1 MSVYK
6 PKNSPYW
13 HYDFQVGGI
22 RFYGSTGTKNK
33 RAAQRREEEVRRQ
46 KAEGRKR
53 EHMTLNAAFGK
64 YYEEVARHH
73 ATASQAD
80 YWMENLLKGLG
91 NKNMHEVTDADIAT
105 YVARRRGF
113 VSNASVNRETQ
124 LLRRVYRQA
133 DLNWK
138 VDIGEMPNWGRH
150 LLIEPQGRV
159 RELSASEEG
168 RLFAELREDFHP
180 LVRFALMTGARLSNC
195 IRLTW
200 SEVDYDAMEVR
211 FRQKGGTMH
220 TVPMTHSMQVL
231 LANERGNHPIYV
243 FTYLCAR
250 TLYTRQKGKRYP
262 FSMTGWRKVWKR
274 TLENAQIVDF
284 RFHDLRHTAAT
295 RMMRATG
302 NLRLVQELLG
312 HTDIHTTTR
321 YAHVT
326 KDDVRKAM
334 EGMEA
339 RNIPENSSSGVSEP
353 PNNAMIKRGKSE

>member
-13 HYDFQVGGI
+13 HYDFQTRGI
-22 RFYGSTGTKNK
+22 RFHGSTGTKNK

-46 KAEGRKR
+46 QAEGRKR
-53 EHMTLNAAFGK
+53 EHMTLNAAFGR
-64 YYEEVARHH
+64 YYEEVACHH

-91 NKNMHEVTDADIAT
+91 DKYMHEVTDADIAT

-124 LLRRVYRQA
+124 LLRRIYRQA

-138 VDIGEMPNWGRH
+138 ADIGEMPHWGRH
-150 LLIEPQGRV
+150 LLTEPQGRV
-159 RELSASEEG
+159 RELSQSEQE
-168 RLFAELREDFHP
+168 RLFEKLREDFHP
-180 LVRFALMTGARLSNC
+180 LIHFALMTGARLSNC

-200 SEVDYDAMEVR
+200 SEVDYDAREVR

-250 TLYTRQKGKRYP
+250 TIGKRQKGKRYP
-262 FSMTGWRKVWKR
+262 FSMTGWRRVWKR
-274 TLENAQIVDF
+274 TLEKAKIEDF

-334 EGMEA
+334 EGMEP
-339 RNIPENSSSGVSEP
+339 RTIPEKGGDETGEITRNVLG
-353 PNNAMIKRGKSE
+353 IKDN